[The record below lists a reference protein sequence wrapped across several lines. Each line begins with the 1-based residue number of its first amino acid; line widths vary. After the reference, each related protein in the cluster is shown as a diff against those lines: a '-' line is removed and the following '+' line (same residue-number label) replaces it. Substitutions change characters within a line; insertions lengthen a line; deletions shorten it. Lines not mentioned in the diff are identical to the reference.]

1 MAVNGWALKCCRLI
15 VYGTRILPFNRLYI
29 IEQRTVSYMDKQ
41 PIANHLCEVYSVA
54 LIINLMIMILII
66 LLATDSK
73 HADITQDH

>member
-1 MAVNGWALKCCRLI
+1 
-15 VYGTRILPFNRLYI
+15 
-29 IEQRTVSYMDKQ
+29 MDKQ

-73 HADITQDH
+73 HADITQDQ